1 MSASGSAQPSAE
13 NFWKAWISQQ
23 AEVKTSPQK
32 SCKNISGLEI
42 AGPELTTL
50 LKILLTL
57 TLTQGI
63 GYKKKK
69 KQETQN
75 YSTHYGSLMLHKHSN
90 LMIFPSCLL
99 LR

>member
-13 NFWKAWISQQ
+13 NFWKAWVSQQ

-50 LKILLTL
+50 LKISLTL
-57 TLTQGI
+57 AQGI
-63 GYKKKK
+63 GNKKKK
-69 KQETQN
+69 SRK
-75 YSTHYGSLMLHKHSN
+75 HKIIIVT
-90 LMIFPSCLL
+90 MEV
-99 LR
+99 